1 VFLQGPEI
9 RVTPKTAQALTMT
22 FHELATN
29 AAKYGA
35 FAQPNGTVYVTW
47 DFSENEMLVLTWKE
61 TGGQS
66 LEPARIG
73 FGTRLIETNIVHQLG
88 GEIERHWEATGLVRC
103 LLFAVF

>member
-1 VFLQGPEI
+1 
-9 RVTPKTAQALTMT
+9 MT

-47 DFSENEMLVLTWKE
+47 DFSENKMLVLTWKE

-66 LEPARIG
+66 LEPVRIG

-88 GEIERHWEATGLVRC
+88 GEIERHWEATGLLLKVRIP
-103 LLFAVF
+103 LTNIQA